1 MNFISSPLVKSFV
14 GFDNLFDEFDRIS
27 NFKDQSYPAYDI
39 EKVSDSEYKI
49 SLALAGFKEKDISV
63 EVKDN
68 ELSISASRGDETQP
82 GSFIHRGIAQRP
94 FKRIFRLA
102 DNLEVT
108 DAELMNGLLV
118 ISLLQSIP
126 ESEQAKQIT
135 IRSQGKSLTKKAA

>member
-1 MNFISSPLVKSFV
+1 MNFISSPLMKSFV

-39 EKVSDSEYKI
+39 EKVSESEYKI
-49 SLALAGFKEKDISV
+49 SLALAGFKEKDLSV

-68 ELSISASRGDETQP
+68 ELSISTSRGDETQT
-82 GSFIHRGIAQRP
+82 GSFIHQGIAKRP
-94 FKRIFRLA
+94 FKRLFRLA

>member
-1 MNFISSPLVKSFV
+1 MKSFV

-27 NFKDQSYPAYDI
+27 NFKEQSYPAYDI

-49 SLALAGFKEKDISV
+49 SLALAGFKEKDINV

-68 ELSISASRGDETQP
+68 ELSISASRGDATQP

-94 FKRIFRLA
+94 FKRVFRLA

-108 DAELMNGLLV
+108 DAEPVSYTHLTLPTTV
-118 ISLLQSIP
+118 IV
-126 ESEQAKQIT
+126 
-135 IRSQGKSLTKKAA
+135 

>member
-1 MNFISSPLVKSFV
+1 MKSFV

-27 NFKDQSYPAYDI
+27 NFKEQSYPAYDI

-49 SLALAGFKEKDISV
+49 SLALAGFKEKDINV

-68 ELSISASRGDETQP
+68 ELSISASRGDATQP

-94 FKRIFRLA
+94 FKRVFRLA

-108 DAELMNGLLV
+108 DAELMNGMLI

-126 ESEQAKQIT
+126 ESAQAKQIT
-135 IRSQGKSLTKKAA
+135 IRSSGKSLTKKAA